1 MSKVNVTEL
10 NTIQRIHRLQEAAEE
25 LGYEHW
31 SDIPEDEN
39 DAIIRYIESEYEDVD
54 DETL

>member
-1 MSKVNVTEL
+1 MSKVNVTEM
-10 NTIQRIHRLQEAAEE
+10 NTTQRIRRLQEAAEE

-39 DAIIRYIESEYEDVD
+39 DAIIRKIESDYEDVG

>member
-10 NTIQRIHRLQEAAEE
+10 NTTQRIRRLQEAAEE

-39 DAIIRYIESEYEDVD
+39 DAIIRKIESDYEDVG